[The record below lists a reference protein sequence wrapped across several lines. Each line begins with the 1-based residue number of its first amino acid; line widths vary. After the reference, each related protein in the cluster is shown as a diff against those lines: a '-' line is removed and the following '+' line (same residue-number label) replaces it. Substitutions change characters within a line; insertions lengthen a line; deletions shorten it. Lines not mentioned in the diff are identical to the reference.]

1 MVNILNGQQSN
12 PINCTSSSGSNNQTK
27 RLKDSE
33 RSLFSFVQ
41 KVSTLGVQST
51 VLGAPFQSATV
62 ASVHNPQHTYAS
74 LASAVGQDMTNKTF
88 MGSFFTRRCLMAGLS
103 EVVHQ
108 LPPDVQAA
116 LKNAPFS
123 TVFMMGATETA
134 LTYNLE
140 LKEVRQQ
147 TGKQFTPRPATAFMA
162 TIRNAPPYFF
172 INAQTQYLE
181 KTPTANG
188 FLVSC
193 VASAG
198 ITVTSLPPHSVF
210 IKLHDGMSPKNV
222 LQYLV
227 TDSKTSNPKPFRQI
241 CKELIPPKAAGAR
254 FMRAITLLYPMTF
267 YREARK
273 SFDQE
278 YG

>member
-1 MVNILNGQQSN
+1 MVNILNGQQPN
-12 PINCTSSSGSNNQTK
+12 PINNTPSSGSNNQTK
-27 RLKDSE
+27 RLKDSD

-51 VLGAPFQSATV
+51 VLGAPFQSAIV

-74 LASAVGQDMTNKTF
+74 LASAIGQDLTNKTF
-88 MGSFFTRRCLMAGLS
+88 MGSFFARRCLMAGLS
-103 EVVHQ
+103 ELVHQ
-108 LPPDVQAA
+108 LPPPVQAA

-140 LKEVRQQ
+140 LKEVIQQ
-147 TGKQFTPRPATAFMA
+147 TGKRFTPRPETAIMA
-162 TIRNAPPYFF
+162 TVRNAPPYFF
-172 INAQTQYLE
+172 INAQTRYLE
-181 KTPTANG
+181 KTPTANS
-188 FLVSC
+188 FLVSF
-193 VASAG
+193 VASVG

-210 IKLHDGMSPKNV
+210 IKVHDGVSPKNV
-222 LQYLV
+222 FQCLV
-227 TDSKTSNPKPFRQI
+227 TDPNTLNPKPFGQI

-254 FMRAITLLYPMTF
+254 FMRAITLLYPMTL
-267 YREARK
+267 YREASK

-278 YG
+278 HG